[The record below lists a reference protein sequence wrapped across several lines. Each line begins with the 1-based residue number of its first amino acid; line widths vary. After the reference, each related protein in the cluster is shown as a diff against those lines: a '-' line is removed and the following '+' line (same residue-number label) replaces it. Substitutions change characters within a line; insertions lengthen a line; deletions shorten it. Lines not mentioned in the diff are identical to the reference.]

1 MESMF
6 IKDIK
11 KKLKKDSLSSKENL
25 NREEDRNY
33 YNGIIMPNKELLD
46 SYTSIVEYNNV
57 FIALIST
64 ILGSISMLLM
74 GYLLILNIT
83 NSKFYFLNFLGL
95 ILSGIAVGVFIWGV
109 KSVFEYSVWNGIL
122 NKDKDNNIFKIFT
135 FFTIEGMSY
144 LSYLIFLPFFLVFN
158 FLFSSFYAGLILG
171 GAIFFKFVL
180 MYISYSKFLV
190 TSTKIDRL
198 ILIFT
203 SILAILFL
211 NLIFKLLFIY

>member
-109 KSVFEYSVWNGIL
+109 KSAFEYSVWNGIL